1 MDVIYE
7 SKSYVDRK
15 QTLTGEVYETE
26 LGGKRAAFDVKFEET
41 FKLKGKFPPEE
52 IELAKSIF
60 SNLIGELVFFLLV
73 IYFHVCY
80 LLLSAVMCVTVV

>member
-60 SNLIGELVFFLLV
+60 SNLIGEIFFFLLV
-73 IYFHVCY
+73 IYFHGCY